1 MYNSQRENRR
11 RHWYRVLTI
20 GQKKL
25 LAIGVL
31 VFVLLI
37 AILTVVGIYTCRAMK
52 YDLGRVLSDGET
64 CVLFDSRNEPIST
77 LEGRAGDFVAA
88 KDLPQQLINAFVAR
102 EDAHFFS
109 HSGIVYSAVFRSLL
123 RNMSSLRYE
132 QGASTITMQLTRN
145 VFELREKTLD
155 RKLLEAFLSQR
166 VERNY
171 DKMTI
176 LTQYL
181 NRIYFGQ
188 GCHGVGAAA
197 KRYFGKKVSDL
208 TLAECAAL
216 AGIVRGPS
224 IFNPVTSMEKAM
236 EVKAETLDRMLEEE
250 MITEAEHDE
259 ALIAPLVLNPVSE
272 NRVSDASYP
281 AMWAKRELDALRE
294 KSGITSG
301 GLSVVSCLRLP
312 VQNYLE
318 QATERALK
326 AAELRGY
333 FPKEWE
339 SLLPEEASEAHKAA
353 FIKAHRPKNL
363 KVRGVDND
371 TKGLLQACVLVVDM
385 RSRSQGNILA
395 LVSGRSSQ
403 DGIDRWNGTV
413 QPGRV
418 AAPLVFCCACLPGA
432 DDSHIVARSAEVTG
446 SGIGYD
452 VVRSFI
458 DSLDISQDLP
468 AREESAKLYNGLYPV
483 KRIDLAKVLF
493 SLRNLGRGYQ
503 LSLLQSVWDRSHRA
517 IYVRE
522 REKAPEYIRRE
533 SATSVASLSPF
544 VCVEGKPTVLS
555 EALPEG
561 AGQWVMVS
569 NDLGVAVF
577 VWMGMDEGFRDEEL
591 MRKLQPI
598 IAKSA
603 LYLAREIHTYT
614 RTVLREEMKSDASRA
629 EGNKKAPRMGKTAKQ

>member
-1 MYNSQRENRR
+1 MYTSQRENRR

-25 LAIGVL
+25 LAIGGL
-31 VFVLLI
+31 VLLLL
-37 AILTVVGIYTCRAMK
+37 AAVLSVVVIYTCRAMK

-64 CVLFDSRNEPIST
+64 SMLFDARNEPVST

-88 KDLPQQLINAFVAR
+88 KDLPQQLVNAFVAR
-102 EDAHFFS
+102 EDSHFFS
-109 HSGIVYSAVFRSLL
+109 HSGIVYSSVFRSLL

-145 VFELREKTLD
+145 VFELREKTMD

-166 VERNY
+166 VERNF

-188 GCHGVGAAA
+188 GCHGIGAAA
-197 KRYFGKKVSDL
+197 KRYFGKKPSDL
-208 TLAECAAL
+208 SLAECAAL

-259 ALIAPLVLNPVSE
+259 ALIAPLVLNPASE

-301 GLSVVSCLRLP
+301 GLSVVSSLRLP

-318 QATERALK
+318 QAAERALK
-326 AAELRGY
+326 AVELRGY

-339 SLLPEEASEAHKAA
+339 CLLPEDAPEAHKTA
-353 FIKAHRPKNL
+353 FTKAHRPKNL

-371 TKGLLQACVLVVDM
+371 TKGLLQACVMVVDM
-385 RSRSQGNILA
+385 RRRSQGDILA

-446 SGIGYD
+446 SRIGYD

-458 DSLDISQDLP
+458 DGLDISQDLP

-493 SLRNLGRGYQ
+493 SLRNLGRGYG

-517 IYVRE
+517 VYVRE
-522 REKAPEYIRRE
+522 TENAPEYIRRE

-555 EALPEG
+555 EPLPG
-561 AGQWVMVS
+561 YAGQWVMVS
-569 NDLGVAVF
+569 NDRGVAVF
-577 VWMGMDEGFRDEEL
+577 VWMGMDEGFRDGES
-591 MRKLQPI
+591 MQKLQPI
-598 IAKSA
+598 IAKAA

-614 RTVLREEMKSDASRA
+614 RTFLKEESKSDAPPA
-629 EGNKKAPRMGKTAKQ
+629 EADKETPRSEKPEK

>member
-1 MYNSQRENRR
+1 MFYSQRENRR
-11 RHWYRVLTI
+11 KHWYRVLTI
-20 GQKKL
+20 EQKKL
-25 LAIGVL
+25 LIIGGL
-31 VFVLLI
+31 VLLLFG
-37 AILTVVGIYTCRAMK
+37 AILSLVVVYTLRAME
-52 YDLGRVLSDGET
+52 YDMDRVLNSGET
-64 CVLFDSRNEPIST
+64 SMLFDSRNEPIAS
-77 LEGRAGDFVAA
+77 LEGRSGDFVAA
-88 KDLPQQLINAFVAR
+88 SDLPQQLINAFVAR

-109 HSGIVYSAVFRSLL
+109 HSGIVYSAVLRSLL
-123 RNMSSLRYE
+123 RNLSSLRYE

-145 VFELREKTLD
+145 VFELREKTMD

-166 VERNY
+166 VERNF

-188 GCHGVGAAA
+188 GCHGVGVAA
-197 KRYFGKKVSDL
+197 KRYFGKKVSEL

-216 AGIVRGPS
+216 AGMVRGPS

-259 ALIAPLVLNPVSE
+259 ALIEPLVLHSTAE
-272 NRVSDASYP
+272 SRVSDVSYP
-281 AMWAKRELDALRE
+281 TMWAKRELDALRE
-294 KSGITSG
+294 NSGITAG
-301 GLSVVSCLRLP
+301 GLSVVSSLRLP

-326 AAELRGY
+326 AVELPGY

-339 SLLPEEASEAHKAA
+339 ELLPEDASDAHKTA
-353 FIKAHRPKNL
+353 FIKARRPKNM

-371 TKGLLQACVLVVDM
+371 TNGMLQACVLVVDM
-385 RSRSQGNILA
+385 RRRSQGNILA

-403 DGIDRWNGTV
+403 DGIDRWVGTV

-446 SGIGYD
+446 SRIGYD
-452 VVRSFI
+452 VVRSYI
-458 DSLDISQDLP
+458 DGLGISQDLP
-468 AREESAKLYNGLYPV
+468 GREESAKLYNGLYPV
-483 KRIDLAKVLF
+483 KRIDLANVLF
-493 SLRNLGRGYQ
+493 SLRNLGRGYK
-503 LSLLQSVWDRSHRA
+503 LSLLQSVWDRTHRA

-522 REKAPEYIRRE
+522 TEKAPEYIRRE

-544 VCVEGKPTVLS
+544 ICAEGKPTVLS
-555 EALPEG
+555 EQLPEH

-569 NDLGVAVF
+569 NDRGVAVF

-591 MRKLQPI
+591 MQKLQPI

-614 RTVLREEMKSDASRA
+614 RAFLKGETKKEESPAESDKEQPQS
-629 EGNKKAPRMGKTAKQ
+629 GKNST

>member
-25 LAIGVL
+25 LAIGGI
-31 VFVLLI
+31 VLLLL
-37 AILTVVGIYTCRAMK
+37 AAVLSVVVIYTCRAMK
-52 YDLGRVLSDGET
+52 YDLGRVLGDGET
-64 CVLFDSRNEPIST
+64 STLFDSRNEPVSV

-88 KDLPQQLINAFVAR
+88 KDLPQQLVNAFVAR
-102 EDAHFFS
+102 EDSHFFS
-109 HSGIVYSAVFRSLL
+109 HSGIVYSSVFRSLL

-145 VFELREKTLD
+145 VFELREKTMD

-166 VERNY
+166 VERNF

-188 GCHGVGAAA
+188 GCHGIGAAA
-197 KRYFGKKVSDL
+197 KRYFGKKPSNL
-208 TLAECAAL
+208 SLAECAAL

-250 MITEAEHDE
+250 MITEAEHDA
-259 ALIAPLVLNPVSE
+259 ALIEPLVLNPASE

-301 GLSVVSCLRLP
+301 GLSVVSSLRLP

-318 QATERALK
+318 QAVERALK
-326 AAELRGY
+326 AVELRGY

-339 SLLPEEASEAHKAA
+339 CLLPEDAQEAHKAA
-353 FIKAHRPKNL
+353 FTKAHRPKNL

-371 TKGLLQACVLVVDM
+371 TKGLLQACVMVVDM
-385 RSRSQGNILA
+385 RRRSQGNILA

-446 SGIGYD
+446 SRIGYD

-458 DSLDISQDLP
+458 EGLEISQDLP

-483 KRIDLAKVLF
+483 KRIDLAKALF
-493 SLRNLGRGYQ
+493 SLRNLGRGYG

-517 IYVRE
+517 VYVRE
-522 REKAPEYIRRE
+522 TENSPEYIRRE

-555 EALPEG
+555 EPLPG
-561 AGQWVMVS
+561 YAGQWVMVS
-569 NDLGVAVF
+569 NERGVAVF
-577 VWMGMDEGFRDEEL
+577 VWMGMDEGFRDEGP
-591 MRKLQPI
+591 MQKLQPI
-598 IAKSA
+598 IAKAA
-603 LYLAREIHTYT
+603 LYLAREMHSYT
-614 RTVLREEMKSDASRA
+614 RTFLKEEPKSDTSPA
-629 EGNKKAPRMGKTAKQ
+629 EAEKETPRLEKPGK